1 MTLRRVLG
9 GLGAAAALGTAA
21 AISTRRRALAAV
33 PRELWHPVLYLPLSF
48 GNPVT
53 LAVARR
59 LVPLAGAA
67 VRPGVR
73 VERRTLPATT
83 DDLPVEVLIYQA
95 SGASGRAPRAALLWI
110 HGGGTVMG
118 AARQENTW
126 CSRVADELG
135 ALVVSVDYR
144 LAPENPYPAA
154 LDDCFGALRWLHASA
169 AALAI
174 DPSRI
179 AVGGESAGGGLAAAV
194 VQRAHDSE
202 VPVRFQ
208 LLVYPMLDDRTAL
221 RADPPDSAI
230 HTWTPG
236 SNRFAWTSYL
246 GRPPRDRDDRP
257 YIAAARRRNLAG
269 LPPAWIGVGDLDL
282 FHDEDVDY
290 ARRLNEAGV
299 ACELR
304 LEPGMYHGADA
315 LLDGEAPSMTAFRTA
330 ALDALRAALAK
341 P

>member
-1 MTLRRVLG
+1 MTLRHVLS
-9 GLGAAAALGTAA
+9 GLGAAATLGAAA
-21 AISTRRRALAAV
+21 AISARRRALAAV
-33 PRELWHPVLYLPLSF
+33 PRELRHPVLFLPLNF

-53 LAVARR
+53 LAIARR

-67 VRPGVR
+67 MRPGVR
-73 VERRTLPATT
+73 VERRTLPATA
-83 DDLPVEVLIYQA
+83 DERPVEVLTYQ
-95 SGASGRAPRAALLWI
+95 ASGRAPRAALLWI
-110 HGGGTVMG
+110 HGGGIVMG

-135 ALVVSVDYR
+135 VLVVSVDYR

-154 LDDCFGALRWLHASA
+154 LDDCFSALRWLHASA
-169 AALAI
+169 ADLGV
-174 DPSRI
+174 DPARI

-194 VQRAHDSE
+194 VQRAHDAG

-208 LLVYPMLDDRTAL
+208 LLLYPMLDDRTAL
-221 RADPPDSAI
+221 RAAPPNSAI
-230 HTWTPG
+230 YTWTPD

-246 GRPPRDRDDRP
+246 GRPPQDRDDRP

-269 LPPAWIGVGDLDL
+269 LPPSWIGVGDIDL

-290 ARRLNEAGV
+290 ARRLSEAGV

-304 LEPGMYHGADA
+304 LESGMYHGADA
-315 LLDGEAPSMTAFRTA
+315 LLDGKAPSMTAFRTA
-330 ALDALRAALAK
+330 ALDALRTALAK